1 MFIDRARIYVE
12 AGNGGDGMSSFRR
25 EKFVEKGGPNGGNGG
40 RGGDVILVADKNLN
54 TLIDFRYKR
63 KYVAK
68 RGGQGGTKNC
78 TGMRADN
85 VYVKVPM
92 GTLVRDD
99 VTGAVMADLT
109 EDGQEYIAA
118 KGGRGGKGNACYVTS
133 TNRAPTF
140 AEKGEPGENR
150 WLKLELKLLADVGLV
165 GYPSVG
171 KSSIIAQVSAARP
184 EIAAYHFTTLSPVLG
199 VVRIDEERS
208 FVLADIPGLIEGAH
222 EGVGLG
228 HDFLRHVERT
238 KVLLHIVDVAGVD
251 GRDPIEDFDKI
262 NNELAQYS
270 ERLAR
275 RKQLVVANKMD
286 LPEAQENFGRLKEYV
301 EAKGYEITKASAATG
316 EGLRELMFQ
325 AYELLEAYVP
335 EEDEQELSRFDEIDP
350 DSYEIVVGNDTDYE
364 VRGKNIERLVAMT
377 NFDNDE
383 ALYRFQLIWKR
394 LGIDE
399 ALKEKGVQEG
409 ETVRIRD
416 MVFEYKENQ
425 LYIITNLLFLA
436 RGKMFNVPWV

>member
-286 LPEAQENFGRLKEYV
+286 LPEAQENFARLKEYV

-416 MVFEYKENQ
+416 MVFEYKEN
-425 LYIITNLLFLA
+425 
-436 RGKMFNVPWV
+436 

>member
-12 AGNGGDGMSSFRR
+12 AGDGGDGMSSFRR

-40 RGGDVILVADKNLN
+40 RGGDVVLVADKNLN

-78 TGMRADN
+78 TGMRAET

-99 VTGAVMADLT
+99 VTGAVMADLV
-109 EDGQEYIAA
+109 EDGQEFLAA

-140 AEKGEPGENR
+140 AEKGEPGTNH

-199 VVRIDEERS
+199 VVRLDEERS

-262 NNELAQYS
+262 NNELAEYS

-275 RKQLVVANKMD
+275 RQQLVVANKMD
-286 LPEAQENFGRLKEYV
+286 LPDAQENFDRLKEYV
-301 EAKGYEITKASAATG
+301 EAKGYNIVKASAATG
-316 EGLRELMFQ
+316 EGLRELMFK
-325 AYELLEAYVP
+325 AYDLLQAYVP
-335 EEDEQELSRFDEIDP
+335 EEDEEELARFDEIDP
-350 DSYEIVVGNDTDYE
+350 DSYEIVPGNDTEWE

-377 NFDNDE
+377 NFDNEE

-399 ALKEKGVQEG
+399 ALKEKGVEEG
-409 ETVRIRD
+409 ESVRIRD
-416 MVFEYKENQ
+416 MVFEYKDNH
-425 LYIITNLLFLA
+425 
-436 RGKMFNVPWV
+436 

>member
-1 MFIDRARIYVE
+1 MANGFIDKARITVR
-12 AGNGGDGMSSFRR
+12 AGNGGNGAVAFHR
-25 EKFVEKGGPNGGNGG
+25 EKYIAAGGPDGGDGGNGG
-40 RGGDVILVADKNLN
+40 NIVLVVDDNMS
-54 TLIDFRYKR
+54 TLMDFRYKR
-63 KYVAK
+63 KYVA
-68 RGGQGGTKNC
+68 GNGVDGQGGRK
-78 TGMRADN
+78 TGKDGESLTI
-85 VYVKVPM
+85 KVPR
-92 GTLVRDD
+92 GTLVRDAESGEIIKD
-99 VTGAVMADLT
+99 MSDDKPYVLCR
-109 EDGQEYIAA
+109 
-118 KGGRGGKGNACYVTS
+118 GGRGGWGNQHFAT
-133 TNRAPTF
+133 PTRQVPRF
-140 AEKGEPGENR
+140 AKAGLPGESHDVV
-150 WLKLELKLLADVGLV
+150 LELKLLADVGLV

-199 VVRIDEERS
+199 VVRLDEERS

-262 NNELAQYS
+262 NTELAEYS

-286 LPEAQENFGRLKEYV
+286 LPEAQENFERLKEYV
-301 EAKGYEITKASAATG
+301 EAKGYEICKASAATG
-316 EGLRELMFQ
+316 EGLRELMFK
-325 AYELLEAYVP
+325 AYDLLLQYVP
-335 EEDEQELSRFDEIDP
+335 EEDEEDLARFDEIDP
-350 DSYEIVVGNDTDYE
+350 DSYEIVVGNDTDWE

-399 ALKEKGVQEG
+399 ALKERGVQEG
-409 ETVRIRD
+409 QSVRIRD
-416 MVFEYKENQ
+416 MVFDYKD
-425 LYIITNLLFLA
+425 
-436 RGKMFNVPWV
+436 

>member
-12 AGNGGDGMSSFRR
+12 AGDGGDGMSSFRR

-40 RGGDVILVADKNLN
+40 RGGNVIMVADKNLN

-63 KYVAK
+63 KYIAK

-78 TGMRADN
+78 TGVRGWDCI
-85 VYVKVPM
+85 VKVPM

-99 VTGAVMADLT
+99 ATGAIMADLT
-109 EDGQEYIAA
+109 EDGQEYVIA

-150 WLKLELKLLADVGLV
+150 WVKLELKLLADVGLV

-184 EIAAYHFTTLSPVLG
+184 EIAAYHFTTLTPVLG
-199 VVRIDEERS
+199 VVRLDEERS
-208 FVLADIPGLIEGAH
+208 FVLADIPGLIEGAS

-228 HDFLRHVERT
+228 HDFLRHVDRT
-238 KVLLHIVDVAGVD
+238 KVLLHVIDVAGVD
-251 GRDPIEDFDKI
+251 GRDPIDDFEKI
-262 NNELAQYS
+262 NHELKQYS

-275 RKQLVVANKMD
+275 RKQVVVANKMD
-286 LPEAQENFGRLKEYV
+286 LPDAQENFEKLKEYV
-301 EAKGYEITKASAATG
+301 EAKGYEIFKASAATG
-316 EGLRELMFQ
+316 EGLRELMFK
-325 AYELLEAYVP
+325 AYEMMANYVP
-335 EEDEQELSRFDEIDP
+335 DEQEEELARLEEIDP
-350 DSYEIVVGNDTDYE
+350 DSFEIVAGNDTDYE
-364 VRGKNIERLVAMT
+364 VRGHNIERLVAMT

-416 MVFEYKENQ
+416 MVFEYKEN
-425 LYIITNLLFLA
+425 N
-436 RGKMFNVPWV
+436 